1 MIKGRG
7 AQIQVKNRFLMHE
20 YVKEHLEGI
29 DEHDEGAPPTKYVR
43 IFPKTIVNKVTS
55 PDVGMDFSLN
65 PYQGCE
71 HGCIY
76 CYARNSHEYWGY
88 NAGLDFERVI
98 LYKENAPALLEKYFQ
113 QPKYQPAT
121 IVLSGNTDCYQ
132 PIERKLGITRKLLEV
147 FLKYKHPVGMI
158 TKNVLVTR
166 DADIVAELAKDNL
179 VTIIFSITTL
189 DEKVRRKLEPR
200 TATTQQKLRAIEQ
213 LSRLGVNCNIM
224 IGPVIPGL
232 NDHEIPAIMEAASK
246 AGARSAGFTM
256 VRLNGQIAQVFEH
269 WVEQAFPDRAEKIL
283 NQIKGAHGG
292 QLNDS
297 RFGTRMRGEG
307 NMVESVHQ
315 LFSLSK
321 AKYFANRSLR
331 QPLRID
337 LFVKTNRGQM
347 GLF

>member
-7 AQIQVKNRFLMHE
+7 AQIQVKNRFLIQE
-20 YVKEHLEGI
+20 YVQEHLEGI
-29 DEHDEGAPPTKYVR
+29 DEFDEGAPPSKYVP
-43 IFPKTIVNKVTS
+43 IFPKTIVNKVES

-71 HGCIY
+71 HGCVY

-88 NAGLDFERVI
+88 NAGLDFERVV

-113 QPKYQPAT
+113 KPNYQPAT

-147 FLKYKHPVGMI
+147 FLKYKHPVGII
-158 TKNVLVTR
+158 TKNVLATR
-166 DADIVAELAKDNL
+166 DADILGELARDNL
-179 VTIIFSITTL
+179 ATIIFSITTM

-200 TATTQQKLRAIEQ
+200 TATTQQKLRAIEK
-213 LSRLGVNCNIM
+213 LSRLGLNCNIM

-232 NDHEIPAIMEAASK
+232 NDHEIPNIMEAASL
-246 AGARSAGFTM
+246 AGAKSAGFTM

-269 WVEQAFPDRAEKIL
+269 WVQQAFPDRAEKIL
-283 NQIKGAHGG
+283 NQIKGAHNGK
-292 QLNDS
+292 LNDS
-297 RFGTRMRGEG
+297 RFGARMRGEG
-307 NMVESVHQ
+307 LMVESIHQ
-315 LFSLSK
+315 LFAVSK
-321 AKYFANRSLR
+321 AKYFGSSHHRP
-331 QPLRID
+331 PLRTD

>member
-20 YVKEHLEGI
+20 YVQEHLEGI
-29 DEHDEGAPPTKYVR
+29 DEFDEGAPPTKYVP
-43 IFPKTIVNKVTS
+43 IFPKTIVNKVES

-88 NAGLDFERVI
+88 NAGLDFERVV

-113 QPKYQPAT
+113 KPKYQPAT

-147 FLKYKHPVGMI
+147 FLKYKHPVGII
-158 TKNVLVTR
+158 TKNVLATR
-166 DADIVAELAKDNL
+166 DADILSELAKDNL
-179 VTIIFSITTL
+179 VTVIFSVTTL

-200 TATTQQKLRAIEQ
+200 TATTQQKLRAIET

-224 IGPVIPGL
+224 IGPIIPGL
-232 NDHEIPAIMEAASK
+232 NDHEIPNIMEAASQ
-246 AGARSAGFTM
+246 AGAKSAGFTM
-256 VRLNGQIAQVFEH
+256 VRLNGQIGQVFEH
-269 WVEQAFPDRAEKIL
+269 WVQRAFPDRAEKIL
-283 NQIKGAHGG
+283 NQIKGAHNGK
-292 QLNDS
+292 LNDS
-297 RFGTRMRGEG
+297 RFGARMRGEG
-307 NMVESVHQ
+307 LMVESIHQ
-315 LFSLSK
+315 LFAVSK
-321 AKYFANRSLR
+321 AKYFGSSHHRP
-331 QPLRID
+331 PLRTD

-347 GLF
+347 DLF